1 LGLAQLQLGKQ
12 TEAIA
17 SMRKANE
24 LDPEF
29 PEAQNRLG
37 AMLLQTGQTAL
48 AEEAYRAALR
58 LQPTFA
64 DAHANLANLL
74 ASRDQ
79 LAEAVWHYARARER
93 VDQFHWG
100 VTLARMNRIAEAQT
114 HIEAAL
120 KADPNMAEAHDVLG
134 GLMEK
139 QGRLDAAVSEFRDA
153 VRIRPDLGSAHF
165 DLGRALAK
173 THDLA
178 GAAEEFRKAATDP
191 YPVIRRQALDALRA
205 IGAH

>member
-1 LGLAQLQLGKQ
+1 
-12 TEAIA
+12 
-17 SMRKANE
+17 
-24 LDPEF
+24 
-29 PEAQNRLG
+29 
-37 AMLLQTGQTAL
+37 
-48 AEEAYRAALR
+48 LR
-58 LQPTFA
+58 IQPTLA

-79 LAEAVWHYARARER
+79 LAEAVWHYERAGEK

-100 VTLARMNRIAEAQT
+100 VTLARMNRTAEAQT

-139 QGRLDAAVSEFRDA
+139 QGRFEAAVAEYREA
-153 VRIRPDLGSAHF
+153 VRIRPDLGGAHF
-165 DLGRALAK
+165 DLGRVLAK

-191 YPVIRRQALDALRA
+191 NPVIRQQALDALRA

>member
-1 LGLAQLQLGKQ
+1 MEKQGRLEAAVAEYREAVRIRPDLGSAHFDLGRVL
-12 TEAIA
+12 E
-17 SMRKANE
+17 R
-24 LDPEF
+24 
-29 PEAQNRLG
+29 
-37 AMLLQTGQTAL
+37 TGQTAL

-58 LQPTFA
+58 IEPTLA

-74 ASRDQ
+74 ASKDQ
-79 LAEAVWHYARARER
+79 LAEAVWHYERAGEK

-100 VTLARMNRIAEAQT
+100 VTLARMNRTAEAQT

-139 QGRLDAAVSEFRDA
+139 QGRLEAAVAEYREA

-165 DLGRALAK
+165 DLGRVLAE

-178 GAAEEFRKAATDP
+178 GAAEEFRKAAADP
-191 YPVIRRQALDALRA
+191 DPVIRQQALDALRA